1 MSGKKKKI
9 ISVVIISLILIVMVM
24 IILITKGNKK
34 DKTINIGKS
43 IDVDDQ
49 SSWRADSHVVAV
61 AESGYYF
68 LDWDY
73 TEDSITLK
81 YFDESSHKT
90 IPVCAKAECMHN
102 SAECNAKLEKNYL
115 SSQLHYYKGNL
126 YVVRVDSGM
135 AKLVRIAKD
144 GSFREEVAEL
154 FPNDNITSISLVF
167 HDNCVYVYDHLGHT
181 GALDSSSSR
190 RKNEY
195 D

>member
-73 TEDSITLK
+73 TEDSIRQ
-81 YFDESSHKT
+81 Y
-90 IPVCAKAECMHN
+90 
-102 SAECNAKLEKNYL
+102 
-115 SSQLHYYKGNL
+115 L
-126 YVVRVDSGM
+126 YVQKQNACIIQQNVMQNWR
-135 AKLVRIAKD
+135 KIICHH
-144 GSFREEVAEL
+144 SFITIKGICMLLEL
-154 FPNDNITSISLVF
+154 IVEWLSL
-167 HDNCVYVYDHLGHT
+167 
-181 GALDSSSSR
+181 
-190 RKNEY
+190 
-195 D
+195 

>member
-81 YFDESSHKT
+81 RY
-90 IPVCAKAECMHN
+90 
-102 SAECNAKLEKNYL
+102 
-115 SSQLHYYKGNL
+115 
-126 YVVRVDSGM
+126 GM
-135 AKLVRIAKD
+135 MGKQ
-144 GSFREEVAEL
+144 
-154 FPNDNITSISLVF
+154 F
-167 HDNCVYVYDHLGHT
+167 H
-181 GALDSSSSR
+181 
-190 RKNEY
+190 
-195 D
+195 